1 MQKALKRT
9 ISLILVLVFCLSA
22 MPFSA
27 FAAESAPG
35 EPASTNE
42 PPSKAPVESSQPD
55 PSGEPTISPTPD
67 ITVSSG
73 QEESEA
79 TPSPAPSADPDVTS
93 EPSSEPDS
101 PYETE
106 LSQMEATQIW
116 PALRKARARAAA
128 GVGTAGVLQM
138 GYYCFKSEVG
148 TLTTL
153 GEYVSQLPAKTML
166 INGTNVA
173 AYCLDHE
180 KGATGGTPYT
190 WTDLFVNAQD
200 TVGTILALGF
210 QWSAADFWNGPSDNG
225 DKWAV
230 TQLLIWETIN
240 GHAYMQGDGLFGVEA
255 AVDADMEKCAPH
267 AYNPTKF
274 LEYYRD
280 LKKRLNDYMKVP
292 SFANKSADK
301 AGTIT
306 MRWDGSKY
314 SATVTDANNVLS
326 NYNFEGAIPG
336 VTITTNG
343 NTLSLSTNDAIL
355 SPKASSRIRNQR
367 AAAGGKGAV
376 AVWRT
381 SDSSQQNF
389 ATYNADGGEPVGCY
403 IKVKTDAVGSAGL
416 VKTSEDGKVE
426 DIQFQIT
433 GSDGS
438 SVTRTTDASGNI
450 DIDGLP
456 IYAADGSKITYTAT
470 EINVPN
476 KYVKPQSQ
484 TFQLTEGQTASIR
497 FENKLKR
504 WRVTVTKS
512 DDRTGSTPQGNGSLK
527 GAKYGVYRGN
537 ELVKEYTTDEN
548 GQFTTDYYPY
558 GEDWSLR
565 EISAGEGYLVS
576 DVSTK
581 LCEIPAG
588 SNEANNDNTASV
600 TDTVMRGG
608 VSVEKRDSKTGER
621 PQGDADFSGIQFEI
635 INKSK
640 NPVEVNGKKAAPGEV
655 AATITTNTRGIATT
669 GPNVLPYGDYLIR
682 EKSSN
687 ASMLKTF
694 TEEIPVTVSENGK
707 MYTFTAENDV
717 VRGGI
722 AVEKRDSKTGERPQ
736 GNADFSGI
744 TFEIVN
750 GSQNPVEVG
759 GTTFAPGQVVAT
771 LITDETGYAST
782 EDEVL
787 PYGTYTIRETA
798 TNASMLQTFT
808 EQTVPVR
815 EHKKTY
821 VVTAENE
828 VVRGGLSV
836 EKRDSITGSTPQGN
850 ADFSG
855 ITFEVINDSRNPVIV
870 NDKSIAPG
878 EVALTLTTDSEGKA
892 STAPD
897 ALPFGSYILHE
908 SATNESMLNTAP
920 DQPVEVTENG
930 KVYLFFMDNEVVRG
944 GVLIE
949 KRDLESLLLTPLGGA
964 SLDGT
969 LFEITNKSQNAVY
982 VDGALYQPDEV
993 CLTIEVKDGV
1003 AQSGVRALPYG
1014 SYELAESK
1022 PGTGYLWTDK
1032 TIRPFDV
1039 LIDGSVKEYRE
1050 GEAAYNQVKR
1060 GDLRFVKVG
1069 EKNMHRFAN
1078 VAFKLTSQT
1087 TGESHI
1093 LLTDQNGEVRTETK
1107 WNAHA
1112 LNTNG
1117 NDDKADGEWTDETGT
1132 WFGQT
1137 REDWMVETQDGLC
1150 ALPYDYYTLE
1160 ELRCE
1165 GNKGYALV
1173 TVPNIFISRDS
1184 TVIEL
1189 GTIDDHE
1196 EGMPEIGTT
1205 ATVNGEKIAEPLSE
1219 VTIVDT
1225 VRYSGLTV
1233 GKTYKLSGVLVDKA
1247 TGDPLLV
1254 DGKQVTAE
1262 KEFTTKSESGTEEL
1276 SYTFNASALAGKA
1289 VVVFEDVYEG
1299 DSKVASHAAIE
1310 DEGQTVTFTEPKIGT
1325 TATANSEHTAEPV
1338 GEITIIDTV
1347 KYSGLIPGKE
1357 YTVKGILMDKTT
1369 SKPLLVEGKEITA
1382 EATFRASKDEGTI
1395 DIPFTFDASALA
1407 GKTVVAFET
1416 LYRDKLEV
1424 CAHADIEDTEQT
1436 VTFSETPEIKTTATV
1451 NGEKKAEPKGEV
1463 TIKDTVSY
1471 TGLTPGKTYKMS
1483 GILMD
1488 KATGQPL
1495 TVDGKQVMAEKEFA
1509 PENASGIEEIIF
1521 TFDAST
1527 LAGKAVVVFETLTH
1541 DGKEVAVHA
1550 DINDEG
1556 QTVEFEGPEI
1566 RTKATVGGE
1575 KEVDPLEKI
1584 TLTDTVTYRNLIP
1597 GKTYQVKGVLMD
1609 KGTGE
1614 KLLVNGKEVTAE
1626 SIFIPEKATGTVE
1639 MPFTFPASALA
1650 GKTIVVFESLYHEA
1664 KEVAVHSDLE
1674 DEDQTITI
1682 RRKGGL
1688 LIRKTSED
1696 DFVEG
1701 IAFIVAGEGYEE
1713 TFVTDKQ
1720 GEIYVQDLVPGEY
1733 TITEVENDVT
1743 AKYIIEAGKTVTI
1756 TSGDEP
1762 AEVEFH
1768 NQLKRGSVYV
1778 VKTAESVPGEN
1789 LPGAE
1794 FAVYADVD
1802 GNAEFAPETDTLFG
1816 KLDFAEK
1823 EYSLSDLPV
1832 GGYFLHEEKAPEG
1845 YTTDENYYFFKLT
1858 EDGERVEV
1866 INTADKE
1873 AGFVNKKQTGSLRI
1887 VKVEK
1892 GTTAPLAGATFC
1904 VKDEN
1909 GQVVAEGKTDKDGV
1923 IVFENLPFGSYTYQE
1938 VYAPEG
1944 YKLDDIEHKF
1954 EINSKN
1960 NQVEV
1965 TAENEKIPTTPSKDV
1980 PKTGDTRPNPWLIG
1994 GVALLMLACAGRL
2007 LWYLLKHRRA

>member
-9 ISLILVLVFCLSA
+9 LSLILVVVLCLSA
-22 MPFSA
+22 MPLSA
-27 FAAESAPG
+27 FAAELTPG

-42 PPSKAPVESSQPD
+42 TPSEAPVESNQPD
-55 PSGEPTISPTPD
+55 LSGEPAVSPTPD
-67 ITVSSG
+67 IAVSSG
-73 QEESEA
+73 QEKSES
-79 TPSPAPSADPDVTS
+79 TPSPAPSLELDVTP
-93 EPSSEPDS
+93 EPSSEPGS

-190 WTDLFVNAQD
+190 WTDLSVNAQD

-301 AGTIT
+301 ASTIT

-314 SATVTDANNVLS
+314 SATITDANSVLS

-343 NTLSLSTNDAIL
+343 NTLSLSTSDAIL
-355 SPKASSRIRNQR
+355 SPKTSSRIRNQR

-381 SDSSQQNF
+381 SDVTQQNF

-416 VKTSEDGKVE
+416 VKTSEDGKVSG
-426 DIQFQIT
+426 IQFQIT
-433 GSDGS
+433 GS
-438 SVTRTTDASGNI
+438 
-450 DIDGLP
+450 
-456 IYAADGSKITYTAT
+456 DGSKITYTAT

-476 KYVKPQSQ
+476 KYVKPQPQ
-484 TFQLTEGQTASIR
+484 TFTLTEGQTASIH

-504 WRVTVTKS
+504 WRVTVTKA
-512 DDRTGSTPQGNGSLK
+512 DNKTGSTPQGNGSLK
-527 GAKYGVYRGN
+527 GATFGVYQGST
-537 ELVKEYTTDEN
+537 LVKEYTVGDDLS
-548 GQFTTDYYPY
+548 FTTDYFPY
-558 GEDWSLR
+558 GEDWTLK
-565 EISAGEGYLVS
+565 EISAGEGYK
-576 DVSTK
+576 VSTVVTG

-588 SNEANNDNTASV
+588 SNEEYNDNSATAINEV
-600 TDTVMRGG
+600 IRGG
-608 VSVEKRDSKTGER
+608 VSVEKRDSKTGKK

-635 INKSK
+635 VNKSK
-640 NPVEVNGKKAAPGEV
+640 NPVEVGGKKAASDEV
-655 AATITTNTRGIATT
+655 AMTITTNAQGVATT
-669 GPNVLPYGDYLIR
+669 GPNALPYGDYLVR
-682 EKSSN
+682 EKSTN
-687 ASMLKTF
+687 ASMRKTF
-694 TEEIPVTVSENGK
+694 TEEIPVTVSEDGK

-722 AVEKRDSKTGERPQ
+722 AIQKRDSQTGE
-736 GNADFSGI
+736 
-744 TFEIVN
+744 
-750 GSQNPVEVG
+750 
-759 GTTFAPGQVVAT
+759 
-771 LITDETGYAST
+771 
-782 EDEVL
+782 
-787 PYGTYTIRETA
+787 
-798 TNASMLQTFT
+798 
-808 EQTVPVR
+808 
-815 EHKKTY
+815 
-821 VVTAENE
+821 
-828 VVRGGLSV
+828 
-836 EKRDSITGSTPQGN
+836 TPQGN
-850 ADFSG
+850 ADFAG
-855 ITFEVINDSRNPVIV
+855 IVFEIVNNSANPVVVDDKTIAPNEVAVTITTDENGYASTTDDALPFGRYIVREAATNKSMLLTWPEQEVTISENKKVYPVTAVDDVVRGGLAVEKRDTITGNTPQGDADFEGIVFEVINNSKNPVIV

-878 EVALTLTTDSEGKA
+878 EVALILTTDSEGKC
-892 STAPD
+892 STAAD
-897 ALPFGSYILHE
+897 ALPYGAYILHE
-908 SATNESMLNTAP
+908 SITSDSMLNTAP
-920 DQPVEVTENG
+920 DQPVEITENG
-930 KVYLFFMDNEVVRG
+930 KVYPFFMDNEVVRG

-969 LFEITNKSQNAVY
+969 LFEITNKSKNAVY
-982 VDGALYQPDEV
+982 VDGALYEPDTV

-1003 AQSGVRALPYG
+1003 AQSDVRALPYG
-1014 SYELAESK
+1014 TYTLAESK
-1022 PGTGYLWTDK
+1022 PGKGYLWTDK

-1050 GEAAYNQVKR
+1050 GDAAYNQVKR

-1093 LLTDQNGEVRTETK
+1093 LCTDQNGEVRTETK
-1107 WNAHA
+1107 WNAHT

-1117 NDDKADGEWTDETGT
+1117 NDDKPEGEWNDETGT
-1132 WFGQT
+1132 WFGKT
-1137 REDWMVETQDGLC
+1137 TEDWMVETQDGLC

-1205 ATVNGEKIAEPLSE
+1205 AAVDGEKIAEPLSE

-1233 GKTYKLSGVLVDKA
+1233 GKTYKLSGVLMDKA
-1247 TGDPLLV
+1247 TGEPLTV
-1254 DGKQVTAE
+1254 DGKQITAE
-1262 KEFTTKSESGTEEL
+1262 KEFTPKSESATEEL
-1276 SYTFNASALAGKA
+1276 SYTFNASALAGKS
-1289 VVVFEDVYEG
+1289 VVVFEDLFE
-1299 DSKVASHAAIE
+1299 SENRVASHADIE

-1325 TATANSEHTAEPV
+1325 TATSNGEHTAEPL

-1357 YTVKGILMDKTT
+1357 YTVKGVLMDKATG
-1369 SKPLLVEGKEITA
+1369 KALMVEGKEITA
-1382 EATFRASKDEGTI
+1382 EATFRASKDEGSI

-1424 CAHADIEDTEQT
+1424 AVHADIEDEDQT
-1436 VTFSETPEIKTTATV
+1436 VTFSEKPEIKTTATV
-1451 NGEKKAEPKGEV
+1451 NGEKKAEPAGEV

-1471 TGLTPGKTYKMS
+1471 TGLTPGKTYKLS
-1483 GILMD
+1483 GVLMD
-1488 KATGQPL
+1488 KSSGESL
-1495 TVDGKQVMAEKEFA
+1495 LVDGQKVTAEKEFT
-1509 PENASGIEEIIF
+1509 PENASGTEEMTF
-1521 TFDAST
+1521 TFDASA

-1541 DGKEVAVHA
+1541 DSKEVAAHT

-1566 RTKATVGGE
+1566 KTKATVDGE
-1575 KEVDPLEKI
+1575 KEVDPLETI

-1614 KLLVNGKEVTAE
+1614 KLLVDGKEVTAE
-1626 SIFIPEKATGTVE
+1626 SIFIPDKPTGTVE
-1639 MPFTFPASALA
+1639 IPFTFPASALA

-1664 KEVAVHSDLE
+1664 KEVAVHADLE
-1674 DEDQTITI
+1674 DEDQTIVI

-1701 IAFIVAGEGYEE
+1701 ISFIVTGEGYEE
-1713 TFVTDKQ
+1713 TFKTDKQ

-1733 TITEVENDVT
+1733 TVTEVENDVT
-1743 AKYIIEAGKTVTI
+1743 AKYVIEAGKTVTI
-1756 TSGDEP
+1756 TSGDKTS
-1762 AEVEFH
+1762 EVEFH
-1768 NQLKRGSVYV
+1768 NKLKRGSVYV
-1778 VKTAESVPGEN
+1778 VKTDEGAPGEN

-1802 GNAEFAPETDTLFG
+1802 GSAEFDPETDTLFG
-1816 KLDFAEK
+1816 KLEFAEN
-1823 EYSLSDLPV
+1823 EYSLPNLPV
-1832 GGYFLHEEKAPEG
+1832 GGYFLHEEKAPDG
-1845 YTTDENYYFFKLT
+1845 YTADDGYYYFKLT
-1858 EDGERVEV
+1858 QDGERMEV
-1866 INTADKE
+1866 TNTADKE

-1892 GTTAPLAGATFC
+1892 DTTIPLAGATFC

-1923 IVFENLPFGSYTYQE
+1923 IVFEDLPFGSYVYQE

-1944 YKLDDIEHKF
+1944 YKLDDTEHKF
-1954 EINSKN
+1954 EIGAKTPT
-1960 NQVEV
+1960 VEV

-1994 GVALLMLACAGRL
+1994 GIALAMLACAGRL
-2007 LWYLLKHRRA
+2007 LWYLRKHRRT

>member
-1 MQKALKRT
+1 MQKTLKKT
-9 ISLILVLVFCLSA
+9 FALILAVMLCLGVMPLSVFASENHSA
-22 MPFSA
+22 
-27 FAAESAPG
+27 E
-35 EPASTNE
+35 E
-42 PPSKAPVESSQPD
+42 
-55 PSGEPTISPTPD
+55 
-67 ITVSSG
+67 IT
-73 QEESEA
+73 SEA
-79 TPSPAPSADPDVTS
+79 A
-93 EPSSEPDS
+93 SSEPLSESGITDTVTNPEEPFPNETAQSGPKEAVGESAEMMEPDPEPTDEPNS

-106 LSQMEATQIW
+106 LTQMDAQQIW
-116 PALRKARARAAA
+116 PALQRAKARAAA
-128 GVGTAGVLQM
+128 GIGTSGVLQM
-138 GYYCFKSEVG
+138 GYYCFTSDVG

-153 GEYVSQLPAKTML
+153 GEYVSQMPAKTML

-173 AYCLDHE
+173 AYCLEHE

-190 WTDLFVNAQD
+190 WTDLTVNAQD
-200 TVGTILALGF
+200 TVGTIMALGF
-210 QWSAADFWNGPSDNG
+210 QWSAADFWTGPSDNG

-240 GHAYMQGDGLFGVEA
+240 GHAFMQGDGLFGVEA

-274 LEYYRD
+274 MEYYRD
-280 LKKRLNDYMKVP
+280 LKKRLNDYMKIP
-292 SFANKSADK
+292 SFASKSANS
-301 AGTIT
+301 ANTIT
-306 MRWDGSKY
+306 MKWDGSKY
-314 SATVTDANNVLS
+314 SATVSDSNAVLK
-326 NYNFEGAIPG
+326 NYNFDSCLPG
-336 VTITTNG
+336 VKITANG
-343 NTLSLSTNDAIL
+343 NSLTLSTTQAIL
-355 SPKASSRIRNQR
+355 TPKTSSRVESDDNLS
-367 AAAGGKGAV
+367 GGKGAV

-426 DIQFQIT
+426 GIQFQIT

-438 SVTRTTDASGNI
+438 STTKTTDANGNI
-450 DIDGLP
+450 DIEGLP

-484 TFQLTEGQTASIR
+484 TFTLTEGQTASIH

-512 DDRTGSTPQGNGSLK
+512 DDRTGSTPQGNGSLA

-558 GEDWSLR
+558 SEDWTLR
-565 EISAGEGYLVS
+565 EISASPGYQVS
-576 DVSTK
+576 TVSTK

-588 SNEANNDNTASV
+588 SNDEFNDNTASV
-600 TDTVMRGG
+600 TETVMRGG
-608 VSVEKRDSKTGER
+608 VSIEKRDSQTGER

-635 INKSK
+635 VNKSK
-640 NPVEVNGKKAAPGEV
+640 NPVEVGGKKAAPGEV
-655 AATITTNTRGIATT
+655 AVTITTNAQGIATT

-682 EKSSN
+682 EKSTN

-750 GSQNPVEVG
+750 SSRNPVEVD
-759 GTTFAPGQVVAT
+759 GTTYAPGQVVAT
-771 LITDETGYAST
+771 LITDESGYAST
-782 EDEVL
+782 EDEVF
-787 PYGTYTIRETA
+787 PYGTYTLREVA

-808 EQTVPVR
+808 EQTVQVR
-815 EHKKTY
+815 EHKKIY

-828 VVRGGLSV
+828 VVRGGIAV

-855 ITFEVINDSRNPVIV
+855 IQFEIINDSKNPVIV
-870 NDKSIAPG
+870 GDKSIAPG
-878 EVALTLTTDSEGKA
+878 EVALTLTTDSQGKC

-897 ALPFGSYILHE
+897 ALPYGEYTLHE
-908 SATNESMLNTAP
+908 TSTNGSMLNTAP
-920 DQPVEVTENG
+920 DQTVTVDEHL
-930 KVYLFFMDNEVVRG
+930 KVYTHYMDNEVVRG

-949 KRDLESLLLTPLGGA
+949 KRDLESGLLTPLGGA

-969 LFEITNKSQNAVY
+969 LFEITNKSKRAVY
-982 VDGALYQPDEV
+982 VDGALYEPDTV
-993 CLTIEVKDGV
+993 CLTIEVKDGI
-1003 AQSGVRALPYG
+1003 AQSDVRALPYG
-1014 SYELAESK
+1014 TYSMVESK

-1032 TIRPFDV
+1032 KVRDFTVRK
-1039 LIDGSVKEYRE
+1039 DGEVTEFRE

-1060 GDLRFVKVG
+1060 GDLKFVKVG
-1069 EKNMHRFAN
+1069 EDTMHRFAN

-1093 LLTDQNGEVRTETK
+1093 LVTDANGEVRTETK
-1107 WNAHA
+1107 WNPHTQ
-1112 LNTNG
+1112 NTNG
-1117 NDDKADGEWTDETGT
+1117 NDEKPEAEWNDETGT
-1132 WFGQT
+1132 WFGKT
-1137 REDWMVETQDGLC
+1137 TEEWMVETQDGLC
-1150 ALPYDYYTLE
+1150 ALPYDYYLLE

-1189 GTIDDHE
+1189 GTIDDKY
-1196 EGMPEIGTT
+1196 EGKLEISTT
-1205 ATVNGEKIAEPLSE
+1205 AAVDNEKIAEPLSE
-1219 VTIVDT
+1219 VTLVDT

-1233 GKTYKLSGVLVDKA
+1233 GKTYKLSGVLMDKES
-1247 TGDPLLV
+1247 GEPLEV
-1254 DGKQVTAE
+1254 NGKQVMAE
-1262 KEFTTKSESGTEEL
+1262 KEFTPKAESGTEDL
-1276 SYTFNASALAGKA
+1276 SYTFDASALAGKS
-1289 VVVFEDVYEG
+1289 VVVFEDLFEG
-1299 DSKVASHAAIE
+1299 DTKVASHADIE
-1310 DEGQTVTFTEPKIGT
+1310 DEGQTVEFTEPKIGT
-1325 TATANSEHTAEPV
+1325 TATVNGEHTAEPV
-1338 GEITIIDTV
+1338 GEITIVDTV
-1347 KYSGLIPGKE
+1347 KYFGLIPGKE
-1357 YTVKGILMDKTT
+1357 YTVKGVLMDKATG
-1369 SKPLLVEGKEITA
+1369 KPLMVNDKEITA
-1382 EATFRASKDEGTI
+1382 EATFRASKEEGTI

-1407 GKTVVAFET
+1407 GKTVVVFET

-1424 CAHADIEDTEQT
+1424 CTHADIEDKDQT
-1436 VTFSETPEIKTTATV
+1436 VTFSEKPEIKTTATV
-1451 NGEKKAEPKGEV
+1451 NGEKKVEPKGEI
-1463 TIKDTVSY
+1463 TITDTVSY
-1471 TGLTPGKTYKMS
+1471 TGLTPGKTYKLS
-1483 GILMD
+1483 GVLMD
-1488 KATGQPL
+1488 KSTGGKL
-1495 TVDGKQVMAEKEFA
+1495 LVDGKEVTAEKEFT
-1509 PENASGIEEIIF
+1509 PENASGTEEIQF
-1521 TFDAST
+1521 TLDASA
-1527 LAGKAVVVFETLTH
+1527 LAGKSVVVFETLYF
-1541 DGKEVAVHA
+1541 DSKEVASHT

-1556 QTVEFEGPEI
+1556 QTVEFDGPEI

-1575 KEVDPLEKI
+1575 KEVDPLETI

-1609 KGTGE
+1609 KSTGG
-1614 KLLVNGKEVTAE
+1614 KLLVDGKEVTAE
-1626 SIFIPEKATGTVE
+1626 SIFIPEKPTGTVE
-1639 MPFTFPASALA
+1639 IPFTFPASALA
-1650 GKTIVVFESLYHEA
+1650 GKTIVVFENLYHEG
-1664 KEVAVHSDLE
+1664 KKVAVHADLE
-1674 DEDQTITI
+1674 DEDQTIII

-1701 IAFIVAGEGYEE
+1701 ISFIVAGNGYEE

-1720 GEIYVQDLVPGEY
+1720 GQIYVQDLVPGEY
-1733 TITEVENDVT
+1733 TVTEVENDVT

-1756 TSGDEP
+1756 TPNDEP
-1762 AEVEFH
+1762 AEIEFH
-1768 NQLKRGSVYV
+1768 NKLKRGSVYV
-1778 VKTAESVPGEN
+1778 VKTAGGAPGEN
-1789 LPGAE
+1789 LSGAA
-1794 FAVYADVD
+1794 FSVYSDVD
-1802 GNAEFAPETDTLFG
+1802 GNAEFDPETDTLFG
-1816 KLDFAEK
+1816 KLEFSEDS
-1823 EYSLSDLPV
+1823 YSLSGLPV
-1832 GGYFLHEEKAPEG
+1832 DGYFLHEEKAPEG
-1845 YTTDENYYFFKLT
+1845 FTADDGYYYFKLT

-1866 INTADKE
+1866 TNTADKE
-1873 AGFVNKKQTGSLRI
+1873 AGFVNEKQTGSLRI

-1892 GTTAPLAGATFC
+1892 GTTTPLAGATFC

-1909 GQVVAEGKTDKDGV
+1909 GQVVAEGKTGTDGV
-1923 IVFENLPFGSYTYQE
+1923 IVFEDLPFGSYTYQE

-1944 YKLDDIEHKF
+1944 YKLDDTEHKF
-1954 EINSKN
+1954 EIGAKMPT
-1960 NQVEV
+1960 VEV

-1980 PKTGDTRPNPWLIG
+1980 PKTGDTRPSPWLIG
-1994 GVALLMLACAGRL
+1994 GAALLMLACAGRL